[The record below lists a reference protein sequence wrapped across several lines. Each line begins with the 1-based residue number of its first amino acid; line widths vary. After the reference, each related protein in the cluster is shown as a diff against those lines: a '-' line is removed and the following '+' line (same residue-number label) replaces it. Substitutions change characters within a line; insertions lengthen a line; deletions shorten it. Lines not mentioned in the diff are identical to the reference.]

1 MFFFRPGSNF
11 CILRAERIAH
21 RSKDLVSLD
30 AARYLSTVHL
40 VLTWDFG
47 SRAGCAIVR
56 KQVRFANHCIQTK

>member
-21 RSKDLVSLD
+21 RSKDLVRLG

-40 VLTWDFG
+40 VLTWDVRPTEG
-47 SRAGCAIVR
+47 RAFAR
-56 KQVRFANHCIQTK
+56 KQVHFANHCI